1 MVIIF
6 ICIILLVILALYLIL
21 RKDKFEDQDKKKLDV
36 QQDVL
41 LDSIHKKSRGI
52 FLSKDVII
60 DFTKPNDMLYNNIID
75 ICGTEQNLTSLF

>member
-36 QQDVL
+36 QQNVL
-41 LDSIHKKSRGI
+41 LDTIHKKSRGI

-60 DFTKPNDMLYNNIID
+60 DFTIPTICYTII
-75 ICGTEQNLTSLF
+75 S